1 MLDFAVYLKRF
12 ASAFPHSSFGRTED
26 RSPPRNHFCET
37 RSSSGSYVTQRGIQ
51 YTINLEEIVTRRKIR
66 MDRSHS
72 FTSNERDDAMFW
84 IIVEAAH
91 THKRKA
97 FRDDICNAKA
107 ARVHSRRDSW
117 RRISIPKGKSVGV
130 ARNCSLPEISN
141 FVRRRDRSLLSSFA
155 A

>member
-117 RRISIPKGKSVGV
+117 RLSDPEREVG
-130 ARNCSLPEISN
+130 RCCSLPEISN